1 MGTNERVKWGIL
13 HKNTC
18 KQNFNSEKAVG
29 VSVALTKIVF
39 GITEWLMYSVWN
51 AFPRKIRVM
60 YVELNL
66 VS

>member
-13 HKNTC
+13 HKNIC
-18 KQNFNSEKAVG
+18 EQNFYSGKAV
-29 VSVALTKIVF
+29 VLSVALTQIVF

-51 AFPRKIRVM
+51 TFARKINVM